1 MGVNLADLLQPLPFT
16 TPTALA
22 ALVLLLPLLSFLL
35 LAVFDRLKLGKAHG
49 LAIGIF
55 IFNTLLSGYILY
67 GLWQGENAHAR
78 FHWFEVRAGEYYSL
92 FTLGISLNLL
102 AGFMLVLVN
111 FIALLVQIFS
121 VRYMEEEQGYNRY
134 FAFLGLFAFAMLGI
148 VLADNL
154 LMIFVFWE
162 LVGLSSYLLIGF
174 WYQKPSAVAA
184 SKKAFLVNRVG
195 DVGFLLGMLIL
206 FAQFG
211 TLDLAALQQL
221 MPLSSIQGGDW
232 FSQFQAGGLI
242 DVRSLP
248 ATFITLAGL
257 GLFCG
262 AVGKSAQFP
271 LQVWLPDAME
281 GPTPVSA
288 LIHAA
293 TMVAAGVYLLARVFV
308 FLSPEALNIIA
319 AIGAITAFMGAFAAF
334 SQHDIK
340 KVLAFSTISQLGYM
354 VMGMGTGAY
363 TAALFH
369 LFTHAFFKACL
380 FLASGAVIY
389 ALHQATHQAKN
400 GFHFDAQDMRFM
412 GGLRY
417 KMPVTF
423 ATYLVAM
430 LSLAGLP
437 LFSGFLSKDAILAG
451 AWGWASV
458 SSNSIGIIAYLVPLL
473 GFASALMTALYMGRQ
488 LVLVFYGENRLYHFY
503 EKGPAIWEKVREV
516 PLTMQL
522 PLLVLAF
529 LSLGP
534 IFSLNPFNSERS
546 WLLATLSA
554 PQPALP
560 GSMVTFEAAN
570 RLFEIREAAHDYHG
584 ASAWL
589 SVILALSGLGVAYLV
604 YYFFNGRG
612 QYYAPDYRPSGRI
625 WKLGNRNWYLD
636 VIYELSVVATVRRG
650 MRLASAIDSGI
661 IDPLINFMG
670 ELYVVSSHI
679 LAWFDRT
686 FVDGFVNAGVWISG
700 QAGHLSRSAQGG
712 RVQSYLLLMLLG
724 LLAILYWMIG

>member
-1 MGVNLADLLQPLPFT
+1 MNLADLLQPLPFT
-16 TPTALA
+16 TLTALA
-22 ALVLLLPLLSFLL
+22 ALVLLLPLFSFLL
-35 LAVFDRLKLGKAHG
+35 LAAFDRLKRGKAHK

-55 IFNTLLSGYILY
+55 IFNTLLSAYILY
-67 GLWQGENAHAR
+67 VLWHGEAGHTR
-78 FHWFEVRAGEYYSL
+78 FRWFEVKAGEYSSF
-92 FTLGISLNLL
+92 FTLGMSLNLL
-102 AGFMLVLVN
+102 AGFMLLLVN
-111 FIALLVQIFS
+111 FITLLVQLFS
-121 VRYMEEEQGYNRY
+121 VRYMEAEHGYNRY

-154 LMIFVFWE
+154 LMIFIFWE

-174 WYQKPSAVAA
+174 WYSKPSAAAA

-195 DVGFLLGMLIL
+195 DVGFLMAILIL

-211 TLDLAALQQL
+211 TLDLAALQEL
-221 MPLSSIQGGDW
+221 MPLSSVQGGEW
-232 FSQFQAGGLI
+232 FSKFQSGGLI

-248 ATFITLAGL
+248 AIFITLAGL

-293 TMVAAGVYLLARVFV
+293 TMVAAGVYLLARVFM
-308 FLSPEALNIIA
+308 FLSPTALNIIA

-354 VMGMGTGAY
+354 VLGMGTGAY
-363 TAALFH
+363 SAALFH

-389 ALHQATHQAKN
+389 ALHKATHEAKSD
-400 GFHFDAQDMRFM
+400 FHFDAQDMRFM

-417 KMPVTF
+417 KMPVTY

-430 LSLAGLP
+430 LALAGLP

-451 AWGWASV
+451 AWGWASESRSTV
-458 SSNSIGIIAYLVPLL
+458 GIIAYLVPMSA
-473 GFASALMTALYMGRQ
+473 FVTALMTALYMGRQ
-488 LVLVFYGENRLYHFY
+488 LVLVFYGENRLNTFH
-503 EKGPAIWEKVREV
+503 EKGPAIWQKVREV
-516 PLTMQL
+516 PMAMQL
-522 PLLVLAF
+522 PLLLLAF

-534 IFSLNPFNSERS
+534 VFSLNPFNSEGS
-546 WLLATLSA
+546 WLLAALPS

-560 GSMVTFEAAN
+560 GSVVTFEAAN
-570 RLFEIREAAHDYHG
+570 RLFEIREAAHDYHT
-584 ASAWL
+584 ASAWI
-589 SVILALSGLGVAYLV
+589 SVILALTGLGVSYLV

-636 VIYELSVVATVRRG
+636 VLYEISFVAFGRRS
-650 MRLASAIDSGI
+650 MELASAMDRRI
-661 IDPLINFMG
+661 IDPFINFMG
-670 ELYVVSSHI
+670 ELYVVSSHV

-686 FVDGFVNAGVWISG
+686 FVDGFVNASVWVG
-700 QAGHLSRSAQGG
+700 GRAGFLSKSMQGG
-712 RVQSYLLLMLLG
+712 RIQSYLLLMMLG
-724 LLAILYWMIG
+724 LLAVLYWMVS